1 MNNPAAAPAPSQM
14 QELISIYTQGKLEDV
29 LTQGAALIAE
39 FPRAPV
45 LHNIVG
51 AANMGLKRLDTALQN
66 YRQAL
71 EINPHYAEAHNNMAN
86 ALKDKGDLE
95 AAIAS
100 YQEAIRLK
108 PDYAEAHNNM
118 GTVLLAQGHAEAA
131 IASFERAIELKPDYA
146 RACNNMAAAHND
158 LGMELSSQGD
168 FAGAKAHYKTAIKLN
183 PAHFSGYNNL
193 GDVLKVQGDL
203 AGAIESFEQ
212 ALKLDPGNIRVHR
225 NLSVIKKYK
234 AGDPQIEQMRKIA
247 AQEELSLQDKIRL
260 GFALGKACDDI
271 LEVDEA
277 FKWLSLGNRL
287 RKEELAY
294 DILSDLPQF
303 SQVKE
308 SFAQVPLPPVAGRQA
323 GHRPVFIL
331 GMPRSGTTL
340 VEQIL
345 ASHSAVF
352 GAGELPL
359 ATSSLKT
366 AGWPPRPSEDG
377 YLSRFRE
384 EYLRGLSAFGV
395 SETFITDK
403 MPLNFRWVGF
413 ILSAMPEAV
422 VIHTRRDARAT
433 CWSVFKNYFSSSGN
447 GYSCDLADAVAYY
460 KMYADMMD
468 FWHEKFPGRIYDLS
482 YEALTQNQEEETRK
496 LLRHVGLDWED
507 ACLEFHKS
515 DRAVLTS
522 SLAQVRQKMYGGS
535 SEEWKKYERHLGPM
549 IEGLQ
554 GY

>member
-1 MNNPAAAPAPSQM
+1 MNNPAAAPAPSQV
-14 QELISIYTQGKLEDV
+14 QELISIYTQGKLEEA

-39 FPRAPV
+39 FPRAAV

-71 EINPHYAEAHNNMAN
+71 EINPRYAEAHNNMAN
-86 ALKDKGDLE
+86 ALRDKGDLE

-108 PDYAEAHNNM
+108 PDYAEAHNNI
-118 GTVLLAQGHAEAA
+118 GTVLLAQGQAAAA
-131 IASFERAIELKPDYA
+131 IASFGRALELKPDYA
-146 RACNNMAAAHND
+146 TASNNMAAAHNG
-158 LGMELSSQGD
+158 LGLELREQGD
-168 FAGAKAHYKTAIKLN
+168 FAGAAAHYRTAIKFN
-183 PAHFSGYNNL
+183 PAHFGIYNNL
-193 GDVLKVQGDL
+193 GHVLHVQGDL
-203 AGAIESFEQ
+203 AGAIENLER
-212 ALKLDPGNIRVHR
+212 ALKLDPGNVRVHR
-225 NLSVIKKYK
+225 NLSVIRKYK
-234 AGDPQIEQMRKIA
+234 AGDPQIDQMRKIA
-247 AQEELSLQDKIRL
+247 AQENLSPPDKIQL

-271 LEVDEA
+271 GEVDEA
-277 FKWLSLGNRL
+277 FTWFSLGNRL
-287 RKEELAY
+287 RKEELGY
-294 DILSDLPQF
+294 DILSDLRQF
-303 SQVKE
+303 NLIKE
-308 SFAQVPLPPVAGRQA
+308 SFAQLPAPPPGGQA

-352 GAGELPL
+352 GAGELSL
-359 ATSSLKT
+359 AWDSLKT
-366 AGWPPRPSEDG
+366 AGWPPRLSDDG

-384 EYLRGLSAFGV
+384 EYLQGLSALGV
-395 SETFITDK
+395 SETFVTDK
-403 MPLNFRWVGF
+403 MPLNFRWIGF
-413 ILSAMPEAV
+413 ILSSMPEAV
-422 VIHTRRDARAT
+422 VVHARRDARAT
-433 CWSVFKNYFSSSGN
+433 CWSVFKHYFSGKGN
-447 GYSCDLADAVAYY
+447 HYSYDLADAVAYY

-482 YEALTQNQEEETRK
+482 YEELTQNQEEETRK

-515 DRAVLTS
+515 DRVVLTNS
-522 SLAQVRQKMYGGS
+522 STQVRQKMYGGS
-535 SEEWKKYERHLGPM
+535 SEGWKKYEKHLGAM
-549 IEGLQ
+549 IEGLK